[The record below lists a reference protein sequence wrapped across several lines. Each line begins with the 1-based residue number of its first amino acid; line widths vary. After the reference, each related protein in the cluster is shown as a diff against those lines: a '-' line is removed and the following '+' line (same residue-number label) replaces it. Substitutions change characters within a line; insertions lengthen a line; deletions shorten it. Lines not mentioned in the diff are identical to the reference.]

1 MKKLALALLIPLAA
15 CGSAERLANIGRA
28 PKMSSIEDVAAPAYE
43 PSIGN
48 QGYAYRTPGAS
59 PPAVDGAP
67 PPSSS
72 LYRTGARAFFRDQ
85 RAARVG
91 DVLTVEINIADK
103 AAVDNTT
110 TRSRINSENAQLPAL
125 LGFESNLHKI
135 FPDAIDPNNLVNAG
149 SQSRSTGNGQTQR
162 SEEIELTLAAI
173 VTGVLPNGNLVIRG
187 RQEVRVNFEVR
198 ELVIAGIVRPED
210 ISRRNTHPAHAD
222 RGGAR
227 QLRRSRAA
235 DRCPA
240 GALRPADLRRAV
252 PVLDVEQW
260 TR

>member
-1 MKKLALALLIPLAA
+1 MNKLVLAALIPLAA

-28 PKMSSIEDVAAPAYE
+28 PKMSEIENVAAPAYE
-43 PSIGN
+43 SSIGN
-48 QGYAYRTPGAS
+48 QGAAYRTPGAAPAS
-59 PPAVDGAP
+59 PAQPA
-67 PPSSS
+67 SSS
-72 LYRTGARAFFRDQ
+72 LYRTGSRAFFRDQ

-103 AAVDNTT
+103 ADVGNTT
-110 TRSRINSENAQLPAL
+110 TRTRVNTENAQLPAL
-125 LGFESNLHKI
+125 LGFESKLDKI

-162 SEEIELTLAAI
+162 KEEIELTLAAI

-210 ISRRNTHPAHAD
+210 ISRRNTIPHSQIAEARVSYGG
-222 RGGAR
+222 RGQLTDVQQAR
-227 QLRRSRAA
+227 YGQQIY
-235 DRCPA
+235 D
-240 GALRPADLRRAV
+240 ALFPF
-252 PVLDVEQW
+252 
-260 TR
+260 